1 MQAQE
6 KRTMASILNP
16 TLSLGSSIGDKR
28 NVTVAA
34 SLKFSAS
41 DVGRTYKLEIQLFGE
56 DKSGDALPSGDAVGD
71 DKIYT
76 YAWPGPV
83 LPRPYKMITVAA
95 AGTVALSE
103 TRAVS
108 NEALDEDPGK
118 VVIGKA
124 DIHTPVFMPRSD
136 EVYARVTLGVASVS
150 ARTPTV
156 QAGIGV

>member
-1 MQAQE
+1 
-6 KRTMASILNP
+6 MASILNP
-16 TLSLGSSIGDKR
+16 TVSLGAVNGDKR
-28 NVTVAA
+28 NVTVAG
-34 SLKFSAS
+34 SLIFSAS
-41 DVGRTYKLEIQLFGE
+41 DVGRTYKLEIHLFGE
-56 DKSGDALPSGDAVGD
+56 DKAGDKLPSDDAVGD

-95 AGTVALSE
+95 AGMLALNE

-118 VVIGKA
+118 VVVGQA
-124 DIHTPVFMPRSD
+124 DINTPVFMPRSD
-136 EVYARVTLGVASVS
+136 EVYARVTLGIASIS